1 MKRIKWLLLLVAGL
15 MLFTTLESRA
25 NSASGIITMDFDL
38 SKHDKNKEIDLWIP
52 YPVSSMIQDISEI
65 RVTGDFAESA
75 IYTDKEYQTPILYA
89 KWEKT
94 ADSRRLQLTFKAVR
108 QEVIKRD
115 LPKEEAAWSKKDFA
129 QWLAPTKLGP
139 VDGSVGELATKIIK
153 GKHTTLEKAKA
164 IYDWVCENMY
174 RDSKTVGCGKGDV
187 CMLLQTPGGKCTDI
201 HSVFVALCRA
211 AGVPAREIFGVRLGK
226 NDVQDISTWQHCW
239 AEFYLP
245 GYGWVPVDPADVRKM
260 MLKKNLTLGDP
271 ESSELQRYF
280 WGAWDAYR
288 VELAKGRD
296 LVLNPPQK
304 SAPLNTFGYPY
315 AEVGGK
321 PLNFYDPASFKYTF
335 TAYKKGVLSKLTN

>member
-1 MKRIKWLLLLVAGL
+1 M
-15 MLFTTLESRA
+15 
-25 NSASGIITMDFDL
+25 
-38 SKHDKNKEIDLWIP
+38 
-52 YPVSSMIQDISEI
+52 
-65 RVTGDFAESA
+65 
-75 IYTDKEYQTPILYA
+75 
-89 KWEKT
+89 
-94 ADSRRLQLTFKAVR
+94 
-108 QEVIKRD
+108 
-115 LPKEEAAWSKKDFA
+115 PKEEAAWNKKDFA
-129 QWLAPTKLGP
+129 KWLAPTSLSPIDGP
-139 VDGSVGELATKIIK
+139 VGELATKITK

-164 IYDWVCENMY
+164 IYEWVCENMY
-174 RDSKTVGCGKGDV
+174 RDSTTIGCGKGDV
-187 CMLLQTPGGKCTDI
+187 CLLLQTPGGKCTDI

-245 GYGWVPVDPADVRKM
+245 SYGWVPVDPADVRKM
-260 MLKKNLTLGDP
+260 MLKKNLTLEDH

-304 SAPLNTFGYPY
+304 GAPLNTFGYPY

-321 PLNFYDPASFKYTF
+321 PLDFYDPDSFKYTF
-335 TAYKKGVLSKLTN
+335 TAYKKKSLSKRTN